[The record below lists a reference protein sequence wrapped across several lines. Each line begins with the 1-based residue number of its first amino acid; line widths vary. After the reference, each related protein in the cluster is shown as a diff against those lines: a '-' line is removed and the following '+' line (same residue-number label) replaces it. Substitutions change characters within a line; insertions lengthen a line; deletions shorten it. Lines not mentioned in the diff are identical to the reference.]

1 MNRIRAVWTWGRDLG
16 RTKLLVMGVAAILGL
31 GVGAGLTVARWGA
44 SGAGM
49 ALCQAVRGA
58 ATDSPG
64 RWKAKE
70 MSSRQRLK
78 WGIRLGA
85 QLKQAVSIEE
95 DQR

>member
-1 MNRIRAVWTWGRDLG
+1 MNRIRAVWAWGRDLG

-31 GVGAGLTVARWGA
+31 GVGAGLAVARWGA

-70 MSSRQRLK
+70 MSGRQRLK
-78 WGIRLGA
+78 WGFELSR
-85 QLKQAVSIEE
+85 QLRETGIQEQEK
-95 DQR
+95 

>member
-1 MNRIRAVWTWGRDLG
+1 MNRIRRLWAWGGNLG
-16 RTKLLVMGVAAILGL
+16 RTRLLVAGVMVLLGL
-31 GVGAGLTVARWGA
+31 GLGAGLAVARWGA

-49 ALCQAVRGA
+49 ALCQAVRVV
-58 ATDSPG
+58 ATDAPS

-70 MSSRQRLK
+70 MSARQRLK

>member
-31 GVGAGLTVARWGA
+31 GVGAGLAVARWGA

-70 MSSRQRLK
+70 MSGRQRLK
-78 WGIRLGA
+78 WGFELSR
-85 QLKQAVSIEE
+85 QLRETGIQEQEK
-95 DQR
+95 

>member
-1 MNRIRAVWTWGRDLG
+1 MNAIRNAWLWGRDLG
-16 RTKLLVMGVAAILGL
+16 RDRLLVAGVVCALGLGL
-31 GVGAGLTVARWGA
+31 GVGFAVARWGA

-49 ALCQAVRGA
+49 ALCQAVRVV

-70 MSSRQRLK
+70 MSGRQRLK

>member
-1 MNRIRAVWTWGRDLG
+1 MNRIRAVWAWGRDLG

-31 GVGAGLTVARWGA
+31 GVGAGLAVARWGA

-58 ATDSPG
+58 ATDTPG

-70 MSSRQRLK
+70 MSGRQRLK
-78 WGIRLGA
+78 WGFELSR
-85 QLKQAVSIEE
+85 QLREAEIQEQEK
-95 DQR
+95 

>member
-16 RTKLLVMGVAAILGL
+16 RTKLLVAGVTVLLGL
-31 GVGAGLTVARWGA
+31 GVGAGLAVARWGA

-70 MSSRQRLK
+70 MSGRQRLK
-78 WGIRLGA
+78 WGFELSR
-85 QLKQAVSIEE
+85 QLREIGIQEQEK
-95 DQR
+95 